1 MIWEARPARE
11 AVPPVPR
18 MRAGE
23 GNSEAPARKET
34 HLGLPGGRL
43 TAPLGPGTEQ
53 RPTPGQGKSGG
64 PPAVDSGADVQ
75 AREEAW
81 F

>member
-1 MIWEARPARE
+1 MWEARPARE

-23 GNSEAPARKET
+23 GSLEAPARKET

-43 TAPLGPGTEQ
+43 TALLGPA
-53 RPTPGQGKSGG
+53 PS
-64 PPAVDSGADVQ
+64 
-75 AREEAW
+75 
-81 F
+81 

>member
-23 GNSEAPARKET
+23 GSLEAPALKET
-34 HLGLPGGRL
+34 HLRLPGGPL

-53 RPTPGQGKSGG
+53 RPDAGAGQVRGA
-64 PPAVDSGADVQ
+64 PAVDSEADVQ
-75 AREEAW
+75 AREEAR